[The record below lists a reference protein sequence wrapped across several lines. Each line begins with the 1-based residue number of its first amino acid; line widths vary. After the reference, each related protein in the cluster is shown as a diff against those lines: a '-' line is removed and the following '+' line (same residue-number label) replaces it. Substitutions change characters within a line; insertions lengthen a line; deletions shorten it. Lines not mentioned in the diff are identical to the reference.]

1 MEQSG
6 IGSITVRRL
15 SRVSNKVG
23 ENMKRTSEAGFSYID
38 VMIALVILMVGI
50 LALLA
55 AISGSILQ
63 QRGQG
68 QQTLAKQVAT
78 STMES
83 IMSVK
88 ETDPTRLGWKAVGN
102 VGSNPN
108 TAGVF
113 QGIFVTGN
121 QPVLTDAGPDEVIG
135 SADDTGTPIAQLQR
149 RIIIT
154 DVCDPD
160 RRSPICSPPGTAAI
174 RIRSVQVIITYN
186 VGAIQR
192 QEQLTTVLTDYAVSN

>member
-1 MEQSG
+1 M
-6 IGSITVRRL
+6 
-15 SRVSNKVG
+15 SRVSNKLG

-102 VGSNPN
+102 VGSNPI
-108 TAGVF
+108 AGVP
-113 QGIFVTGN
+113 QGIFLVGN
-121 QPVLTDAGPDEVIG
+121 QPVLTDAGSDEVVG
-135 SADDTGTPIAQLQR
+135 TADDTGTQIAQLQR

-160 RRSPICSPPGTAAI
+160 RRSSICSPPGTAPI
-174 RIRSVQVIITYN
+174 RIRSVLVIITYN

-192 QEQLTTVLTDYAVSN
+192 QERLTTVLTDYAVIN